1 MFNSARALR
10 GQSSPSTPIDAVP
23 AERALRPTKA
33 RALASRLND
42 INVCVTSG
50 SRLPRHFGQ
59 GALFWRTDNM
69 RLPSALKRVF
79 LPGKDDA
86 DSFSKLAEKYDLV
99 AVEAYGRARFDAK
112 SFAQNS
118 DGVAQSNRHIS
129 QGRLASVRDQLT
141 KALTH
146 DAKFAEAWVLLAR
159 TLRWNDSEI
168 SLADKQVPAGFIR
181 SLAAV
186 MADPYDPRLIMQL
199 LSDLPAEEN
208 LPEFLKQ
215 AEDQGQ
221 TLPLTKAR
229 LALYILKYLDP
240 GYARALSA
248 LIESG
253 EDVQMS
259 QLMPMGGALGATRV
273 SSSELGAIAL
283 TGVSWLEGF
292 FSLRVS
298 RDGVSGNDQRFA
310 LGGGAYVTPEQL
322 DILTRLETEE
332 LDSNTGPAFDRE
344 SGEALLDRDR
354 ARAELLDQLADTLA
368 GPDSWFYVP
377 DYMLMTK
384 RQLRAMTNVF
394 RAQPGAFDALQRAID
409 APVPPKVSPQLAA
422 DSSDQSGSD
431 HSQSDDDS
439 LSERSLSERSLGGM
453 SWGDLTDAA
462 LAPASAPVDAQ
473 MPGPQPLYRNAA
485 INTAWIGAHR
495 ELIEGRADPA
505 LYRRLAVQAQTTPL
519 GLVTVLGQSYRA
531 RGLELRAEVLENNA
545 KPSSERSVVPTFRLY
560 LDQAQELASA
570 TLLNPVPIKK
580 RPFVFKLSNQR
591 GYDLVDVLTKEMPH
605 LWGPKTLERD
615 LTAALKTF
623 LRDFNE
629 TRSEPFSALSEVTR
643 REDADFKRALAV
655 VDLMAQMPERF
666 QSLRDQYKKVLSQAK
681 KLAGVYDLNLK
692 SLGAALPESGERS
705 VCIQHSQ
712 NNGYKVR
719 IFDRENS
726 YTDYSV
732 TEPRLVDIIADRFS
746 GSSDLKE
753 AEFIENL
760 ASNLGHTLTEKT
772 GLTIPEEVSNAEFP
786 SIPPYASPPSCFSCL
801 GDEET
806 AENPLLAI
814 PFDAGGHREC
824 MAEKMIVQGWPD
836 LRGAWSESPAL
847 AFIQWAEQANQ
858 TIEGYSLF
866 VRSNRPPPPPPPPV
880 QSSDSDSGLD
890 SEAGWGSDDDMASVS
905 SGNSV
910 SMSGEQA
917 SGQRVPPIPPRAPL
931 VRQPGPPPNP
941 DAIDQ
946 WLNARFGGR
955 SQNLEGLGWRSQG
968 AQSGNASAS
977 RVESAGEQGSG
988 EDRLSVEWGNG
999 EAGSETDGYIPL
1011 PDLEAPSDEMAIDNA
1026 RAADDDSV
1034 SASSSEA
1041 SGEGAGYRQGTRPI
1055 V

>member
-1 MFNSARALR
+1 MFNSARAPR

-23 AERALRPTKA
+23 AELALRPTKA

-42 INVCVTSG
+42 INVCVTSER
-50 SRLPRHFGQ
+50 RLPRHFGQ
-59 GALFWRTDNM
+59 GALFWRADNM
-69 RLPSALKRVF
+69 QSPSALKRVF

-86 DSFSKLAEKYDLV
+86 DSFSKLAEKYDPV
-99 AVEAYGRARFDAK
+99 AVEAYESARTKAK
-112 SFAQNS
+112 HFAQNC
-118 DGVAQSNRHIS
+118 DGVDQLNKYIS
-129 QGRLASVRDQLT
+129 QDRLASVRDQLT

-159 TLRWNDSEI
+159 TLRRNDSEI
-168 SLADKQVPAGFIR
+168 LLAGKQVPAGFIR

-186 MADPYDPRLIMQL
+186 MADPYDPHLIRQL

-208 LPEFLKQ
+208 LPEFLTQ
-215 AEDQGQ
+215 AEDSGRN
-221 TLPLTKAR
+221 LPLTKAR
-229 LALYILKYLDP
+229 LALYTLKYLDP
-240 GYARALSA
+240 GYAAALSA

-253 EDVQMS
+253 EGVQMS
-259 QLMPMGGALGATRV
+259 QLMPMHGELGATRV

-283 TGVSWLEGF
+283 TGLSWLEGF

-322 DILTRLETEE
+322 EILITLETEE

-354 ARAELLDQLADTLA
+354 ARAKLLDELADTLA

-384 RQLRAMTNVF
+384 RQLRAMANVF
-394 RAQPGAFDALQRAID
+394 RAEPGAFDGLQRAID
-409 APVPPKVSPQLAA
+409 APVPPKVLAHPVA

-439 LSERSLSERSLGGM
+439 LSERSLGERSLGGM
-453 SWGDLTDAA
+453 SWGDLTDAPT
-462 LAPASAPVDAQ
+462 APAPVDAQ

-531 RGLELRAEVLENNA
+531 RGLALRAEVLENNA
-545 KPSSERSVVPTFRLY
+545 KPPSERSVVPTFRLY

-570 TLLNPVPIKK
+570 TVLNPAPIKR

-591 GYDLVDVLTKEMPH
+591 GYPLVDVLTKEMPY
-605 LWGPKTLERD
+605 LWGPSTLERD
-615 LTAALKTF
+615 LTAAIKTF

-629 TRSEPFSALSEVTR
+629 TRSEPFSALSKVAR
-643 REDADFKRALAV
+643 HEDADFKRALAV
-655 VDLMAQMPERF
+655 VDLMAQMPERW
-666 QSLRDQYKKVLSQAK
+666 QSLRDQYEKVQSQAK

-705 VCIQHSQ
+705 VCIQYSQ

-732 TEPRLVDIIADRFS
+732 TEPRLVDIIADKFS
-746 GSSDLKE
+746 DSSDLKE

-772 GLTIPEEVSNAEFP
+772 GLTIPEEVSNAKFP
-786 SIPPYASPPSCFSCL
+786 DMRPYASPPSCLSCS

-806 AENPLLAI
+806 AENPLLTI

-824 MAEKMIVQGWPD
+824 MAKKMVVRGWPD
-836 LRGAWSESPAL
+836 LKGMWDEFPAL
-847 AFIQWAEQANQ
+847 AFIELAEQANQ
-858 TIEGYSLF
+858 VIEGYSRF
-866 VRSNRPPPPPPPPV
+866 VRLNRTPTPPPPPV
-880 QSSDSDSGLD
+880 QSSDSDSDSGLD
-890 SEAGWGSDDDMASVS
+890 SEAGWGSDDDMASAS
-905 SGNSV
+905 SGDSV

-917 SGQRVPPIPPRAPL
+917 SDHHVPPIPPRAPL
-931 VRQPGPPPNP
+931 VRQPSPPSNP

-946 WLNARFGGR
+946 WLNERFGGR
-955 SQNLEGLGWRSQG
+955 SQNSEGLGWRSQV
-968 AQSGNASAS
+968 AQSGNSSAS
-977 RVESAGEQGSG
+977 RVESAGEQRSG

-999 EAGSETDGYIPL
+999 EAESEADGYIPL
-1011 PDLEAPSDEMAIDNA
+1011 PDLEAPSDEMAMDDV

-1034 SASSSEA
+1034 SVSSSEA
-1041 SGEGAGYRQGTRPI
+1041 SNEDAGYRQGTRPI